1 MIAALIKTFLLGFT
15 KKQAKQFV
23 WTLQVHLCIGVF
35 LHCVFHLDVTHK
47 PGVLRWLN
55 RFPLKYYRLTYLKS
69 RSPKLWI
76 SGCFIEWK
84 VSFFFFLIFSSV
96 LQNTRA
102 FFSSWCLVFSRWYFT
117 SSDDSVFLVIFLELK
132 PLTLNYTDTVKLQ
145 TETNFRSSWLKF
157 YGLVLGYMS
166 DLIT

>member
-84 VSFFFFLIFSSV
+84 VSFFFFSNFFKCLAKYTCIFFILMSSILKV
-96 LQNTRA
+96 ILHFQWWFSIFGYIFRTKA
-102 FFSSWCLVFSRWYFT
+102 F
-117 SSDDSVFLVIFLELK
+117 DI
-132 PLTLNYTDTVKLQ
+132 KLYRYC
-145 TETNFRSSWLKF
+145 EITNWN
-157 YGLVLGYMS
+157 
-166 DLIT
+166 